1 MADELNIEIAYDV
14 IAYFIH
20 RQIAYIAIHAYLQP
34 EGQDSPLVDL

>member
-14 IAYFIH
+14 IAYFH
-20 RQIAYIAIHAYLQP
+20 RQIAYLAIHAYLQP